1 MHTIVCKEWR
11 KRLTTSPENSFTH
24 KVFFAESLEDS
35 KTLVELL
42 AIDKILKEILMADN
56 AAKDCVIDIDMVY
69 KDTFY
74 VHVTNFMK
82 MTELTCEYTI
92 CP

>member
-1 MHTIVCKEWR
+1 MYTIWCKE
-11 KRLTTSPENSFTH
+11 KKEKPEYSLTYKTFFT
-24 KVFFAESLEDS
+24 KSLEDS

-42 AIDKILKEILMADN
+42 AIDRILKEILIAEDT
-56 AAKDCVIDIDMVY
+56 AKYCFIDIDMVY

-74 VHVTNFMK
+74 VRITNYMK
-82 MTELTCEYTI
+82 RTEIICEYTI